1 VDCTVESWGPWAP
14 FAGGGNKLRRTRAVK
29 RASASGGKLCPALS
43 ESKSWHS
50 DASATHVP
58 WYCQGGV
65 FFGRWSKCTKECGSG
80 HRYQNKEHVVCS
92 SSAVV
97 KYHMKFRM
105 GQRCNVGDC
114 ADGSGGHVR
123 HVEIPPVVLGMSSV
137 PEQLI
142 ASNAANAAAP

>member
-1 VDCTVESWGPWAP
+1 MCINLYILAIYIYIL
-14 FAGGGNKLRRTRAVK
+14 FAK
-29 RASASGGKLCPALS
+29 RS
-43 ESKSWHS
+43 
-50 DASATHVP
+50 
-58 WYCQGGV
+58 
-65 FFGRWSKCTKECGSG
+65 
-80 HRYQNKEHVVCS
+80 
-92 SSAVV
+92 
-97 KYHMKFRM
+97 HMKFRM